1 MRTACAGLVK
11 RPQLLCALWSVAGV
25 CGGQG
30 YLGIPRAV
38 GLDLA
43 AAEVDVEQP
52 LPALL
57 VAEIGSLGSPALSSG
72 AEGGAPEEGT
82 RFLCLSA
89 DNR

>member
-1 MRTACAGLVK
+1 MAAMCADGVD
-11 RPQLLCALWSVAGV
+11 GV
-25 CGGQG
+25 CGGQS

-43 AAEVDVEQP
+43 AADLDVEAP

-57 VAEIGSLGSPALSSG
+57 VAEIDSLGSPALGSSWAESG
-72 AEGGAPEEGT
+72 APGEEEP